1 MAHARAATHGR
12 CHRARPGARP
22 SRSRPLAERRVVCGH
37 ASAAAAPSAVPQLPS
52 PFDSITA
59 ERGFLPSPDPRRAL
73 VLSRHNDAAAAWE
86 AALAELPK
94 LAVAVQSTSTDVV
107 SSSISNGG
115 SGVSKGVL
123 RRTLEALPPFPLG
136 QLLLLD
142 SAGHSSAAPAHGEQ
156 QQQDDHGE
164 ELWRAYLLLS
174 FLAHAYMWC
183 EPGPP
188 PAVLPA
194 VLAVPWARVAAAVG
208 MPPILTYATY
218 NLYNWRRLD
227 PSAPVRL
234 GNIVCLHNFLGG
246 PDEEWFRLV
255 HVDIEARAGPA
266 VAGLARLQQA
276 AAQDDAPSVLAGLRG
291 VSSAL
296 REMQGTLSRMGEK
309 CDPYIYYQRVRT
321 PMSGWR
327 NNPDLPQ
334 GLIYEGVSDQPVQL
348 YGETGAQSSVLH
360 AFDAALGVQHEQ
372 VWLRDYLGTMVAH
385 MPPPHRAFLA
395 ALAAANS
402 NTGTGTGTAGSGQ
415 PAGANV
421 RTYVL
426 GAGGGAG
433 GELRDAYNEA
443 VAEMEKFRSQH
454 KAFAYNYIAKWAK
467 RETTGTGGSDFMPAL
482 AGYRDTTQKH
492 LLVPP

>member
-1 MAHARAATHGR
+1 MAQARTAG
-12 CHRARPGARP
+12 GMLLLS
-22 SRSRPLAERRVVCGH
+22 SR
-37 ASAAAAPSAVPQLPS
+37 
-52 PFDSITA
+52 
-59 ERGFLPSPDPRRAL
+59 
-73 VLSRHNDAAAAWE
+73 NDAAAAWE
-86 AALAELPK
+86 AALAEVPK
-94 LAVAVQSTSTDVV
+94 LAVAVQTAASD
-107 SSSISNGG
+107 GG
-115 SGVSKGVL
+115 SRGGAVGSKGVL
-123 RRTLEALPPFPLG
+123 RRTLEALPPFPLDK
-136 QLLLLD
+136 LLLA
-142 SAGHSSAAPAHGEQ
+142 AGHTSAVQGHAEREDGHGA
-156 QQQDDHGE
+156 

-188 PAVLPA
+188 PALLPA
-194 VLAVPWARVAAAVG
+194 VLAVPWARLSAAVG

-227 PSAPVRL
+227 PTGPVQL

-266 VAGLARLQQA
+266 VAGLPRLQQA
-276 AAQDDAPSVLAGLRG
+276 AAQDDAPSVLAGLHA

-296 REMQGTLSRMGEK
+296 QQMQGTLSRMGEK

-334 GLIYEGVSDQPVQL
+334 GLIYEGVSDKPLQL

-372 VWLRDYLGTMVAH
+372 VWLRDYLDTMVAH

-395 ALAAANS
+395 TLAAANS
-402 NTGTGTGTAGSGQ
+402 NSNTTTAAAEAAGSSCAGGDSGAGQGRQQ
-415 PAGANV
+415 PAVANV
-421 RTYVL
+421 RSYVL
-426 GAGGGAG
+426 GAGGAGG

-443 VAEMEKFRSQH
+443 IAEMEKFRSQH
-454 KAFAYNYIAKWAK
+454 KAFAYNYIARWAK
-467 RETTGTGGSDFMPAL
+467 REATGTGGSDFMPAL
-482 AGYRDTTQKH
+482 TGYRDTTHQH